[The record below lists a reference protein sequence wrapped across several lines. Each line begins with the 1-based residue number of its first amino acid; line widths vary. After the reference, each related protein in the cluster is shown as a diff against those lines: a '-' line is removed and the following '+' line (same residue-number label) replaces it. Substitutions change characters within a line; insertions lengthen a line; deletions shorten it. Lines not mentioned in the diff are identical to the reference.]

1 MNRILKKFMN
11 NAFLKNT
18 GWMVFAEIYQMAVS
32 LIIGVISARYLGPS
46 NYGTISY
53 VASYVSF
60 FTIICA
66 LGLESIVIKEMIA
79 NREEEGRI
87 LGSSI
92 FMRILAGIL
101 SVASLCVIVS
111 IVNPDDKLL
120 LRITFLQSIA
130 LIFTAFN
137 MIDAWYQSYLR
148 SKMSAI
154 VRCVA
159 YTVVSLYKV
168 VLLIFGK
175 SVIWFAFSTSLDS
188 IMSAALF
195 MFFYFKQSKS
205 KPLVDIKIMGGLLK
219 QSYHLVIAYLM
230 VVIYSQMDRLMIG
243 IMIDKEH
250 VGYYTAAATICS
262 MWGFIPSAL
271 SNSARP
277 IIMELKDKSES
288 KYLER
293 IKQLNCAIFWIGVVF
308 AGGITLFSKLIISI
322 LYGSKYMAAYE
333 PLVLI
338 IWSTVFSS
346 LSYPRSIWMIC
357 ENKQSFTKKIL
368 MWGVI
373 TNFTLNAVLIRVW
386 GISGAAVATLIT
398 EIVTCLL
405 ATYFYKDTRVF
416 VRYLWHSI
424 SLKNLKPII
433 S

>member
-1 MNRILKKFMN
+1 
-11 NAFLKNT
+11 
-18 GWMVFAEIYQMAVS
+18 
-32 LIIGVISARYLGPS
+32 
-46 NYGTISY
+46 
-53 VASYVSF
+53 
-60 FTIICA
+60 
-66 LGLESIVIKEMIA
+66 
-79 NREEEGRI
+79 
-87 LGSSI
+87 
-92 FMRILAGIL
+92 
-101 SVASLCVIVS
+101 
-111 IVNPDDKLL
+111 
-120 LRITFLQSIA
+120 
-130 LIFTAFN
+130 
-137 MIDAWYQSYLR
+137 
-148 SKMSAI
+148 
-154 VRCVA
+154 
-159 YTVVSLYKV
+159 
-168 VLLIFGK
+168 
-175 SVIWFAFSTSLDS
+175 
-188 IMSAALF
+188 
-195 MFFYFKQSKS
+195 
-205 KPLVDIKIMGGLLK
+205 MGGLLK

-293 IKQLNCAIFWIGVVF
+293 IKQLNCAVFWIGVVF

>member
-120 LRITFLQSIA
+120 LSITFLQSIA

-175 SVIWFAFSTSLDS
+175 SVVWFAFSTSLDS

-195 MFFYFKQSKS
+195 MFFYFK
-205 KPLVDIKIMGGLLK
+205 
-219 QSYHLVIAYLM
+219 
-230 VVIYSQMDRLMIG
+230 
-243 IMIDKEH
+243 
-250 VGYYTAAATICS
+250 
-262 MWGFIPSAL
+262 
-271 SNSARP
+271 
-277 IIMELKDKSES
+277 
-288 KYLER
+288 
-293 IKQLNCAIFWIGVVF
+293 
-308 AGGITLFSKLIISI
+308 
-322 LYGSKYMAAYE
+322 
-333 PLVLI
+333 
-338 IWSTVFSS
+338 
-346 LSYPRSIWMIC
+346 
-357 ENKQSFTKKIL
+357 
-368 MWGVI
+368 
-373 TNFTLNAVLIRVW
+373 
-386 GISGAAVATLIT
+386 
-398 EIVTCLL
+398 
-405 ATYFYKDTRVF
+405 
-416 VRYLWHSI
+416 
-424 SLKNLKPII
+424 
-433 S
+433 